1 MAYPQDQLEEL
12 LPYCAGIAEHPEGG
26 ITYILLEGLVLPAG
40 CTPSPCDA
48 LLCPAARDGYAAR
61 LFFAHPV
68 TTHHPRNWNGNARIL
83 ERNWVAY
90 SWNVNNPNVRLVEL
104 LRELLG
110 GLTRKQ

>member
-1 MAYPQDQLEEL
+1 MSHPQDQLEEL
-12 LPYCAGIAEHPEGG
+12 RPYCAGISECEEGG

-40 CTPSPCDA
+40 CSPSPCDA

-61 LFFAHPV
+61 LFFEHQI
-68 TTHHPRNWNGNARIL
+68 TTQYARNWNGHARIL

-90 SWNVNNPNVRLVEL
+90 SWNVHNPNVRLVEL

-110 GLTRKQ
+110 GLTRQQ